1 MRKLLGWILFFAGF
15 SMLLAP
21 QTLTGL
27 EELRWLHRYA
37 FSGEVLVGIVV
48 MAIAYY
54 LLDLKPANK
63 PEKADH

>member
-1 MRKLLGWILFFAGF
+1 MRKLMGWILFFAGAL
-15 SMLLAP
+15 MLVAP

-54 LLDLKPANK
+54 LLDLRPARK
-63 PEKADH
+63 PEKASH